1 MREAQ
6 REELARS
13 VLDLAASDACEAIVT
28 STASGLTR
36 FTHNAVHQN
45 LASADTT
52 VRVRTIVDGRT
63 GVAMTNDTSSTSL
76 AQTVARARAIAAFAP
91 PGDVESPLL
100 RTARISAPPGAFVAA
115 TAAASPTARA
125 ATVAAIVAEAEAA
138 SVWAA
143 GYVTT
148 SQTGITIANST
159 GTLLSFD
166 GTTCGLNVKAN
177 AADATGFAERYANDV
192 AALDGAAA
200 GAIAVA
206 KTRVGAAP
214 IAVEPGAWTVI
225 LEPAA
230 IGELL
235 SYLTDHFSAQ
245 AYVDGAS
252 FLSGGLGR
260 TYVGENVTMWDDHT
274 HPALADM
281 PFDFESAP
289 RTRVPLFEAGV
300 ANHVVTDARYAAK
313 LGIPNTGHGFAVPS
327 AMGPEPRSI
336 VVSTGS
342 RSTQEL
348 IAQTKRGLLVSRF
361 WYIRPV
367 DERKTIVTGMTRDGT
382 FLIEDGR
389 ITAGVR
395 NMRFNQSI
403 LEALRHCE
411 CASEEARTE
420 GYGYRIVVP
429 AVKIDGFRFDSRT
442 EF

>member
-1 MREAQ
+1 MRESERVA
-6 REELARS
+6 LARTI
-13 VLDLAASDACEAIVT
+13 LDLAGGDACEAIVT
-28 STASGLTR
+28 SSASGLTR

-63 GVAMTNDTSSTSL
+63 GVAVTNDLGSASL

-91 PGDVESPLL
+91 ADVIARALL
-100 RTARISAPPGAFVAA
+100 HTAPIPAPHGAFVAA

-125 ATVAAIVAEAEAA
+125 ATVAAIVTEAEAA

-166 GTTCGLNVKAN
+166 GTACGLNVKAN

-206 KTRVGAAP
+206 KTRVGTAP
-214 IAVEPGAWTVI
+214 IAVDPGAWTVI

-245 AYVDGAS
+245 TYVDGAS
-252 FLSGGLGR
+252 FLADGLGR
-260 TYVGENVTMWDDHT
+260 TYVGENVTVWDDHT
-274 HPALADM
+274 HPFLADL
-281 PFDFESAP
+281 PFDFEGAP

-300 ANHVVTDARYAAK
+300 ANHVVTDARYAQK
-313 LGIPNTGHGFAVPS
+313 LGIANTGHGFAVPS
-327 AMGPEPRSI
+327 ASGPEPRSV

-342 RSTQEL
+342 RSTQDL

-382 FLIEDGR
+382 FLIEDGK

-411 CASEEARTE
+411 FASEAERTE
-420 GYGYRIVVP
+420 GYGYRMVVP
-429 AVKIDGFRFDSRT
+429 AVKIEGFHFDSRT
-442 EF
+442 DF

>member
-13 VLDLAASDACEAIVT
+13 VLDLAANDACEAIVT
-28 STASGLTR
+28 STAGGLTR

-63 GVAMTNDTSSTSL
+63 GVAMTNDTCPASL
-76 AQTVARARAIAAFAP
+76 AQTVARSRAIAAFAP
-91 PGDVESPLL
+91 PGDVPRPLL
-100 RTARISAPPGAFVAA
+100 HTARISAPHGAFVAA

-166 GTTCGLNVKAN
+166 GTACGLNVKAN

-245 AYVDGAS
+245 AYVDGSS
-252 FLSGGLGR
+252 FLADGLGR

-274 HPALADM
+274 HPSLADM
-281 PFDFESAP
+281 PFDLEGAP

-313 LGIPNTGHGFAVPS
+313 LDMPNTGHGFAVPS
-327 AMGPEPRSI
+327 AMGPEPRSV

-367 DERKTIVTGMTRDGT
+367 DDRKTIVTGMTRDGT
-382 FLIEDGR
+382 FLIEDGK

-411 CASEEARTE
+411 FASDAARTE
-420 GYGYRIVVP
+420 GYSYRMVVP